1 MHGVRNS
8 MFGVVAAVGILA
20 SSFAFATG
28 ATTAAPASAKAGTNK
43 AGTNKAGTN
52 KAAASKSQGK
62 ATGMDEVAV
71 LDTSKG
77 KMVVEFWDKDAP
89 KTVAHFKALAKSGF
103 YNGTGFHR
111 IMKNFMIQ
119 GGDPKSKNPKAPDL
133 GTGGSGQTV
142 PDEYNNH
149 THVKGVLS
157 LASSG
162 TGTNSGDS
170 QFFIVHGEATFL
182 DHKYTAF
189 GHVIKGL
196 DVVDK
201 IAAVPVGPN
210 PMMNGEPSKPLEWV
224 TLKSVTIM
232 PKSQAMA
239 SSEKA
244 APKKGATASSSKG
257 TGTAKSTE
265 AAKPAENAAA
275 GTPPASTPAAS
286 ETPAAAAGGAPTDST
301 KK

>member
-1 MHGVRNS
+1 MQGVRNS
-8 MFGVVAAVGILA
+8 WFGMVAVVGILA
-20 SSFAFATG
+20 SSSALATET
-28 ATTAAPASAKAGTNK
+28 ATKTAAAPAKAKPAT
-43 AGTNKAGTN
+43 
-52 KAAASKSQGK
+52 ASKGK

-71 LDTSKG
+71 LETSKG
-77 KMVVEFWDKDAP
+77 RMVVEFWDKDAP
-89 KTVAHFKALAKSGF
+89 KTVAHFKALANSGF

-142 PDEYNNH
+142 PDEYNAH
-149 THVKGVLS
+149 AHVKGVLS

-170 QFFIVHGEATFL
+170 QFFIVHGDANFL

-201 IAAVPVGPN
+201 IANVPVGPN

-239 SSEKA
+239 S
-244 APKKGATASSSKG
+244 ATSKTTGTASKG
-257 TGTAKSTE
+257 TH
-265 AAKPAENAAA
+265 AAKPTGTAAKPTENAAA
-275 GTPPASTPAAS
+275 GTPAATTPAAS
-286 ETPAAAAGGAPTDST
+286 ETPAAAAGGAPADST

>member
-8 MFGVVAAVGILA
+8 WFGMVAAVGILA
-20 SSFAFATG
+20 SSSALATET
-28 ATTAAPASAKAGTNK
+28 AHKTAAAPAKAKAAPASKAK
-43 AGTNKAGTN
+43 
-52 KAAASKSQGK
+52 GK

-71 LDTSKG
+71 LETSKG
-77 KMVVEFWDKDAP
+77 RMVVEFWDKDAP

-201 IAAVPVGPN
+201 IANVPVGPN

-244 APKKGATASSSKG
+244 APKTGATASSSKG
-257 TGTAKSTE
+257 TGAAKSTE
-265 AAKPAENAAA
+265 AAKPAESAAA

>member
-189 GHVIKGL
+189 GHVVKGL

-201 IAAVPVGPN
+201 IANVPVGPN

-244 APKKGATASSSKG
+244 AAPKT
-257 TGTAKSTE
+257 TP
-265 AAKPAENAAA
+265 AKPTENAAA
-275 GTPPASTPAAS
+275 GTPPATPAAS
-286 ETPAAAAGGAPTDST
+286 ETPAAAAGGAPADST

>member
-8 MFGVVAAVGILA
+8 MFGMVAAVGILA
-20 SSFAFATG
+20 SSFAFASET
-28 ATTAAPASAKAGTNK
+28 ATKATPAKAKAAPASK
-43 AGTNKAGTN
+43 
-52 KAAASKSQGK
+52 SKGK
-62 ATGMDEVAV
+62 AMGQSEVAV
-71 LDTSKG
+71 LETSKG

-201 IAAVPVGPN
+201 IAATPVGPN

-232 PKSQAMA
+232 PKSKAMA
-239 SSEKA
+239 SSEKPKA
-244 APKKGATASSSKG
+244 EAPATGAPKTETA
-257 TGTAKSTE
+257 
-265 AAKPAENAAA
+265 AAKPAEPATPA
-275 GTPPASTPAAS
+275 TPPAG
-286 ETPAAAAGGAPTDST
+286 ETPAAATGGASADSVQ

>member
-8 MFGVVAAVGILA
+8 WFGMVAAVGILA
-20 SSFAFATG
+20 SSSSLATET
-28 ATTAAPASAKAGTNK
+28 ATKTAATPAKAK
-43 AGTNKAGTN
+43 P
-52 KAAASKSQGK
+52 AAAKPKGK

-71 LDTSKG
+71 LETSKG
-77 KMVVEFWDKDAP
+77 RMVVEFWDKDAP

-142 PDEYNNH
+142 PDEYNAH
-149 THVKGVLS
+149 AHVKGVLS

-170 QFFIVHGEATFL
+170 QFFIVHGEASFL

-196 DVVDK
+196 DVIDK
-201 IAAVPVGPN
+201 IANVPVGPN
-210 PMMNGEPSKPLEWV
+210 QMMNGEPSKPLEWV

-244 APKKGATASSSKG
+244 KPKTAASGSTKG
-257 TGTAKSTE
+257 TS
-265 AAKPAENAAA
+265 AAKPAETKAAESAAA
-275 GTPPASTPAAS
+275 GTPAATTPAAS
-286 ETPAAAAGGAPTDST
+286 ETPAAAAGGTPADST

>member
-1 MHGVRNS
+1 
-8 MFGVVAAVGILA
+8 
-20 SSFAFATG
+20 
-28 ATTAAPASAKAGTNK
+28 
-43 AGTNKAGTN
+43 
-52 KAAASKSQGK
+52 
-62 ATGMDEVAV
+62 
-71 LDTSKG
+71 
-77 KMVVEFWDKDAP
+77 
-89 KTVAHFKALAKSGF
+89 
-103 YNGTGFHR
+103 
-111 IMKNFMIQ
+111 MIQ

-142 PDEYNNH
+142 PDEYNAH

-170 QFFIVHGEATFL
+170 QFFIVHGEASFL

-196 DVVDK
+196 DVIDK
-201 IAAVPVGPN
+201 IANVPVGPN

-232 PKSQAMA
+232 PKSQALA
-239 SSEKA
+239 SSEPKPKTTSA
-244 APKKGATASSSKG
+244 AKPAT
-257 TGTAKSTE
+257 T
-265 AAKPAENAAA
+265 AAKPAESAAA
-275 GTPPASTPAAS
+275 GTPAAT
-286 ETPAAAAGGAPTDST
+286 TPAAAAGGAPADST

>member
-8 MFGVVAAVGILA
+8 WFGMVAAVGILA
-20 SSFAFATG
+20 SSSALATET
-28 ATTAAPASAKAGTNK
+28 ATKTAPAKAKPAT
-43 AGTNKAGTN
+43 
-52 KAAASKSQGK
+52 ASKGK

-71 LDTSKG
+71 LETSKG
-77 KMVVEFWDKDAP
+77 RMVVEFWEKDAP

-111 IMKNFMIQ
+111 IMKGFMIQ

-142 PDEYNNH
+142 PDEYNAH
-149 THVKGVLS
+149 PHVKGVLS

-170 QFFIVHGEATFL
+170 QFFIVHGEASFL
-182 DHKYTAF
+182 DRKYTAF

-196 DVVDK
+196 DVIDK
-201 IAAVPVGPN
+201 IANVPVGPN
-210 PMMNGEPSKPLEWV
+210 QMMNGEPSKPLEWV
-224 TLKSVTIM
+224 TLKSVTLM

-239 SSEKA
+239 S
-244 APKKGATASSSKG
+244 APKPASTASKG
-257 TGTAKSTE
+257 TAPAKSTGT
-265 AAKPAENAAA
+265 AAKPTENAAA
-275 GTPPASTPAAS
+275 GTPAATTPAAS
-286 ETPAAAAGGAPTDST
+286 ETPAAAAGGAPIDST

>member
-1 MHGVRNS
+1 M
-8 MFGVVAAVGILA
+8 VAAVGILA
-20 SSFAFATG
+20 SSSALATET
-28 ATTAAPASAKAGTNK
+28 ATKTAAAPAKAKPATAK
-43 AGTNKAGTN
+43 
-52 KAAASKSQGK
+52 GK

-71 LDTSKG
+71 LETTKG

-133 GTGGSGQTV
+133 GTGNSGQTV
-142 PDEYNNH
+142 PDEYNSH
-149 THVKGVLS
+149 AHVKGVLS

-170 QFFIVHGEATFL
+170 QFFIVHGEASFL

-196 DVVDK
+196 DVIDK
-201 IAAVPVGPN
+201 IANVPVGPN
-210 PMMNGEPSKPLEWV
+210 QMMNGEPSKPLEWV

-239 SSEKA
+239 SA
-244 APKKGATASSSKG
+244 TPKPASTASKG
-257 TGTAKSTE
+257 T
-265 AAKPAENAAA
+265 AAKPTGTAAAANAAA
-275 GTPPASTPAAS
+275 NTPAAGG
-286 ETPAAAAGGAPTDST
+286 TPAAAAGGAPTDST

>member
-1 MHGVRNS
+1 M
-8 MFGVVAAVGILA
+8 VAAVGILA
-20 SSFAFATG
+20 SSSSLATES
-28 ATTAAPASAKAGTNK
+28 ATKTAAAPAKAKPATAK
-43 AGTNKAGTN
+43 
-52 KAAASKSQGK
+52 GK

-71 LDTSKG
+71 LETTKG
-77 KMVVEFWDKDAP
+77 KMVVEFWEKDAP

-142 PDEYNNH
+142 PDEYNAH
-149 THVKGVLS
+149 AHVKGVLS

-170 QFFIVHGEATFL
+170 QFFIVHGEASFL

-196 DVVDK
+196 DVIDK
-201 IAAVPVGPN
+201 IANVPVGPN
-210 PMMNGEPSKPLEWV
+210 QMMNGEPSKPLEWV

-239 SSEKA
+239 SSE
-244 APKKGATASSSKG
+244 PKPKPKTTS
-257 TGTAKSTE
+257 
-265 AAKPAENAAA
+265 AAKPAETAKPTENAAA
-275 GTPPASTPAAS
+275 GTPAATTPASSATP
-286 ETPAAAAGGAPTDST
+286 AGGAPADSA

>member
-1 MHGVRNS
+1 MQGVRNS
-8 MFGVVAAVGILA
+8 WFGMVAVVGILA
-20 SSFAFATG
+20 SSSALATET
-28 ATTAAPASAKAGTNK
+28 ATKTAAAPAKAKPAT
-43 AGTNKAGTN
+43 
-52 KAAASKSQGK
+52 ASKGK

-71 LDTSKG
+71 LETSKG
-77 KMVVEFWDKDAP
+77 RMVVEFWDKDAP
-89 KTVAHFKALAKSGF
+89 KTVAHFKALANSGF

-142 PDEYNNH
+142 PDEYNAH
-149 THVKGVLS
+149 AHVKGVLS

-170 QFFIVHGEATFL
+170 QFFIVHGDANFL

-201 IAAVPVGPN
+201 IANVPVGPN
-210 PMMNGEPSKPLEWV
+210 P
-224 TLKSVTIM
+224 M

-239 SSEKA
+239 S
-244 APKKGATASSSKG
+244 ATSKTTGTASKG
-257 TGTAKSTE
+257 TH
-265 AAKPAENAAA
+265 AAKPTGTAAKPTENAAA
-275 GTPPASTPAAS
+275 GTPAATTPAAS
-286 ETPAAAAGGAPTDST
+286 ETPAAAAGGAPADST

>member
-8 MFGVVAAVGILA
+8 WFGMVAAVGILA
-20 SSFAFATG
+20 SSSALATET
-28 ATTAAPASAKAGTNK
+28 ATKTAAAPAKAKPAT
-43 AGTNKAGTN
+43 
-52 KAAASKSQGK
+52 ASKGK

-71 LDTSKG
+71 LETSKG
-77 KMVVEFWDKDAP
+77 KMVVEFWEKDAP

-111 IMKNFMIQ
+111 IMKGFMIQ

-142 PDEYNNH
+142 PDEYNAH
-149 THVKGVLS
+149 PHVKGVLS

-170 QFFIVHGEATFL
+170 QFFIVHGEASFL
-182 DHKYTAF
+182 DRKYTAF

-196 DVVDK
+196 DVIDK
-201 IAAVPVGPN
+201 IANVPVGPN
-210 PMMNGEPSKPLEWV
+210 QMMNGEPSKPLEWV
-224 TLKSVTIM
+224 TLKSVTLM

-239 SSEKA
+239 S
-244 APKKGATASSSKG
+244 APKQASTASKG
-257 TGTAKSTE
+257 TAPAKSTGT
-265 AAKPAENAAA
+265 AAKPTENAAA
-275 GTPPASTPAAS
+275 GTPAATTPAAS
-286 ETPAAAAGGAPTDST
+286 ETPAAAAGGAPIDST